1 MPPLVA
7 SATVAPGR
15 PLLPYGQFTLS
26 PEGGTKE
33 FHLFLSSCLPLGE
46 GAERSEAEGG
56 CAPQLNIVPVSS
68 NFPVP
73 KGHNANFVWN
83 QDEASV
89 KFVR

>member
-1 MPPLVA
+1 M
-7 SATVAPGR
+7 T
-15 PLLPYGQFTLS
+15 
-26 PEGGTKE
+26 EGCVSDILIARWSFKLIVFYE
-33 FHLFLSSCLPLGE
+33 PSCLPLGE

>member
-1 MPPLVA
+1 MISPLESLA
-7 SATVAPGR
+7 R
-15 PLLPYGQFTLS
+15 QF
-26 PEGGTKE
+26 PRGGTKE

-83 QDEASV
+83 QDEVPQNSRYA
-89 KFVR
+89 KNLC